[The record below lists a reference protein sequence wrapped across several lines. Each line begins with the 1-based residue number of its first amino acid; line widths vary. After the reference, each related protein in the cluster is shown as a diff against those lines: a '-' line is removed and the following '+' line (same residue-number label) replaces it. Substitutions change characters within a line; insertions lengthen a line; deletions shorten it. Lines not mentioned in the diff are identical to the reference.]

1 MYEYSQALNQ
11 LDIGYNHIMGEMT
24 LFGVQD
30 NDKIEISL
38 SIKYESGLAMSC
50 SGYKM
55 KSNAI
60 IITMKPLMSEIPV
73 VFPTIVESD
82 FLKII
87 MVSIKNNLLI
97 GTLVPSSRKSQCGI
111 VKTL

>member
-11 LDIGYNHIMGEMT
+11 LDISDNLILGEMT

-38 SIKYESGLAMSC
+38 SIKYESGLTVNC

-55 KSNAI
+55 KSNA
-60 IITMKPLMSEIPV
+60 
-73 VFPTIVESD
+73 
-82 FLKII
+82 
-87 MVSIKNNLLI
+87 
-97 GTLVPSSRKSQCGI
+97 
-111 VKTL
+111 